1 MLFSSIQFIAN
12 ALLIIYH
19 NKSSQLQE
27 RCYTRCMNQL
37 LRMCSTTTY
46 YSCLETTRTQKV
58 FFQIQKKT
66 KKTLLIINYLQIN
79 CALFLLHNHSSF
91 FSDTVFT
98 ILPFCIYL
106 YLKFG
111 QSLWCCQPASQL
123 ASSCLYAMK
132 PQLVDESISLPLSQ
146 FTAVVLFYFA

>member
-19 NKSSQLQE
+19 NKSSELQQ

-37 LRMCSTTTY
+37 LRMCTY
-46 YSCLETTRTQKV
+46 YYALFLFRDDQNAKSLLPNLEEKN
-58 FFQIQKKT
+58 
-66 KKTLLIINYLQIN
+66 KTLLIINYLQIN

-91 FSDTVFT
+91 FRIQFLLFFLSAYT
-98 ILPFCIYL
+98 CISSSNSL
-106 YLKFG
+106 YG
-111 QSLWCCQPASQL
+111 AASQL
-123 ASSCLYAMK
+123 ASSCLYAIK
-132 PQLVDESISLPLSQ
+132 PQLVDESISPPLSQ